1 MRKKLNRYHP
11 TQMLKFRRELEIL
24 FDRRVFFYILDELR
38 NHPAVEDGGKYIGYI
53 FEAGDPSLQR
63 FEVNP
68 RAHAIVITDFL
79 PGGPRAVRTAV
90 EFMPD
95 GEYQEALFREAEKV
109 DPAIEHLGT
118 WHSHHVNGLETL
130 SNGDVDGYF
139 RTVNKAR
146 YRPDFFL
153 ASLVK
158 HIPINSEGLDWI
170 DHFLFV
176 CGVDEYYLVTDHIR
190 VIDWPTIFGAHTGHS
205 QQHRPIATPPSVADA
220 AEALQGQP
228 SFVWYETEE
237 GRSVL
242 AEDRRF
248 FREQFGANVIATRRN
263 SQITLTGQTAYKA
276 ISATY
281 PRSPGDKEISISV
294 QQRGTAI
301 LHIHCELSYRK
312 ISFTAALA
320 AAQAL

>member
-1 MRKKLNRYHP
+1 MRNSRHK
-11 TQMLKFRRELEIL
+11 LEIL
-24 FDRRVFFYILDELR
+24 FDRSVSSYILDELR
-38 NHPAVEDGGKYIGYI
+38 KHPAVEEGGKYIGYI
-53 FEAGDPSLQR
+53 FEPGNPSLQK
-63 FEVNP
+63 FDVNP

-79 PGGPRAVRTAV
+79 PGGPKAVRTAV

-95 GEYQEALFREAEKV
+95 GEYQEALFRRAEQL

-118 WHSHHVNGLETL
+118 WHSHHANGLQTL
-130 SNGDVDGYF
+130 SPGDVEGYF
-139 RTVNKAR
+139 RTVNKAH

-158 HIPINSEGLDWI
+158 HIPINPEGLDWI

-176 CGVDEYYLVTDHIR
+176 RGVDEYYLATGHIR
-190 VIDWPTIFGAHTGHS
+190 VIDWPTIFGTHTGHS
-205 QQHRPIATPPSVADA
+205 QQHRRVVTSSSATNA
-220 AEALQGQP
+220 AEVLRERP
-228 SFVWYETEE
+228 SSVWYETEE
-237 GRSVL
+237 GRSAL

-248 FREQFGANVIATRRN
+248 FHEQFGANVIATRRD
-263 SQITLTGQTAYKA
+263 SQITLTGQTEYKA
-276 ISATY
+276 ISVIY

-294 QQRGTAI
+294 QQHGTAI